1 MTGMLIKKQQIIKT
15 LSQSNVTVEKKED
28 DDEDDDSESESD
40 NDNETKPYLKRR
52 RKAGAGLVRIK
63 TELVLDEDLYSML
76 FAIVLRPDYMYYNM
90 KFQGKPDKK
99 LSIEEHAVKL
109 DLFKLKQNKELSNL
123 LLKAATIFIFQFCLI
138 IFLINHEFKKLEDP
152 CCVIIPDINLGFAR
166 FITGLMMHI
175 CMNIELND
183 GM

>member
-1 MTGMLIKKQQIIKT
+1 M
-15 LSQSNVTVEKKED
+15 TVEKKED

-90 KFQGKPDKK
+90 K
-99 LSIEEHAVKL
+99 V
-109 DLFKLKQNKELSNL
+109 
-123 LLKAATIFIFQFCLI
+123 
-138 IFLINHEFKKLEDP
+138 
-152 CCVIIPDINLGFAR
+152 
-166 FITGLMMHI
+166 
-175 CMNIELND
+175 
-183 GM
+183 